1 MRILVSNDDG
11 IHAPGLA
18 VLERIV
24 RTLSDDVWVVAPEQE
39 QSGAAHS
46 LTLHLPIRVRKLE
59 EKRYA
64 VSGTPTDCV
73 LMALRH
79 IIPSYFSSPYQGE
92 GRVGVT
98 QNNPHPDPLPKRERG
113 QLVDLVLSG
122 INNSSNIGDD
132 ITYSG
137 TVAAAM
143 EGTNLDV
150 PSIALSQ
157 SCEDG
162 SVRWQTSE
170 HHAPEVIKQLVAAGW
185 PKNTLINV
193 NFPEC
198 APDEVQG
205 VRFCPQGK
213 RLVNVALA
221 ERFDLKKRPY
231 YWLGGDRDNTAD
243 KPGVDLAL
251 LAENYI
257 TITPL
262 CMDLTDYKTMEELR
276 GKCKF

>member
-11 IHAPGLA
+11 IHAPGLE
-18 VLERIV
+18 VLERIAHS
-24 RTLSDDVWVVAPEQE
+24 LSDDVWVVAPEQE

-46 LTLHLPIRVRKLE
+46 LTLHLPIRVRKITAR
-59 EKRYA
+59 KFA

-79 IIPSYFSSPYQGE
+79 IIMDKS
-92 GRVGVT
+92 
-98 QNNPHPDPLPKRERG
+98 
-113 QLVDLVLSG
+113 VDLVLSG
-122 INNSSNIGDD
+122 INRGSNIGDD

-162 SVRWQTSE
+162 GDVRWDTAE
-170 HHAPEVIKQLVAAGW
+170 HHAAKVIQQLVEAGW
-185 PKNTLINV
+185 PKQTLINV

-231 YWLGGDRDNTAD
+231 YWLGGDRDNRAD
-243 KPGVDLAL
+243 KPGVDLEV
-251 LAENYI
+251 LAENFI

-262 CMDLTDYKTMEELR
+262 GMDLTDYKTMEELR
-276 GKCKF
+276 GKCKFA

>member
-18 VLERIV
+18 VLTRIAH
-24 RTLSDDVWVVAPEQE
+24 TLSDDVWVVAPEQE

-46 LTLHLPIRVRKLE
+46 LTLHLPIRVRKIE

-79 IIPSYFSSPYQGE
+79 IIMDKP
-92 GRVGVT
+92 V
-98 QNNPHPDPLPKRERG
+98 N
-113 QLVDLVLSG
+113 LVLSG
-122 INNSSNIGDD
+122 INRGSNIGDD

-162 SVRWQTSE
+162 GNVRWHTAE
-170 HHAPEVIKQLVAAGW
+170 HHAAPVIKQLVAAGW

-198 APDEVQG
+198 EPAEVKG

-231 YWLGGDRDNTAD
+231 YWLGGDRDNRSD
-243 KPGVDLAL
+243 KPGVDLAV

-262 CMDLTDYKTMEELR
+262 GMDLTDYKTMEELR
-276 GKCKF
+276 GKCQFA